1 MARRRGLSEL
11 PGLESADVAPGITAD
26 VQSLGVE
33 DVVRQ
38 STSRYT
44 AEEIAFLKSQGL
56 DPEAVSKVTGKNVK
70 EFKRILRK
78 AADEYSSVL
87 GGELESF
94 GIAAGGVRYPKSRG
108 KGRDTWGQF
117 TERKVGGEWD
127 SFYRLHPQEQARIR
141 TKWMSERGFS
151 IDELQMLTRRG
162 EIDPFARSVDE
173 AAERFYRTTAEI
185 DALSGYARTGRF
197 PGQNAYHSIG
207 SFDKLL
213 RSTLDSS
220 DLKQQVENLGINFD
234 DIDIEEFYTIGRGK
248 GGSKRQLAYLKSKAA
263 GFTEEEAYYA
273 GKMLE
278 EAYSSGELGKTP
290 VLQEGTTAEVKS
302 MTAAERKQAAIE
314 RGKKK
319 TSPPMTAEER
329 RQAAIDRGAKKSGKK
344 TSKNPVIKNSPPPGF
359 DDDYLTDDY
368 LASLDE
374 VTSGSP
380 PPIDDDYLDSFGD
393 IFEAKVTRHEPASV
407 IGEAVEEVGERLEP
421 VAREVAE
428 TVAKKPM
435 SPLEQRVKAAVIQAV
450 DLAADIS
457 SDMSKGRSTLKTVRG
472 EVGAVGEMLVSSQ
485 TAQNVISS
493 MEKARGVVSG
503 LSRNKKIG
511 YTLGGLG
518 AIGAVT
524 NRSRDKRRR

>member
-1 MARRRGLSEL
+1 M
-11 PGLESADVAPGITAD
+11 
-26 VQSLGVE
+26 
-33 DVVRQ
+33 
-38 STSRYT
+38 
-44 AEEIAFLKSQGL
+44 
-56 DPEAVSKVTGKNVK
+56 TG
-70 EFKRILRK
+70 
-78 AADEYSSVL
+78 D
-87 GGELESF
+87 
-94 GIAAGGVRYPKSRG
+94 
-108 KGRDTWGQF
+108 KGH
-117 TERKVGGEWD
+117 
-127 SFYRLHPQEQARIR
+127 Y
-141 TKWMSERGFS
+141 
-151 IDELQMLTRRG
+151 IDELETLTRPG
-162 EIDPFARSVDE
+162 SSIPFARSTDE
-173 AAERFYRTTAEI
+173 AADKFVKMTSQMDALDVFAKTGRIPSSTKHGSAGNFYSLLQSIIQSSDQFDQDLIEKGFDVEEFLSNPKGTSRLVHGRNYLEKISSTLSDEELHYKEMYEAEI
-185 DALSGYARTGRF
+185 ASQAPDV
-197 PGQNAYHSIG
+197 P
-207 SFDKLL
+207 
-213 RSTLDSS
+213 
-220 DLKQQVENLGINFD
+220 QVE
-234 DIDIEEFYTIGRGK
+234 
-248 GGSKRQLAYLKSKAA
+248 
-263 GFTEEEAYYA
+263 
-273 GKMLE
+273 
-278 EAYSSGELGKTP
+278 P
-290 VLQEGTTAEVKS
+290 S

-344 TSKNPVIKNSPPPGF
+344 TSKNPVIKNSPPLGF

-374 VTSGSP
+374 PMSGSP
-380 PPIDDDYLDSFGD
+380 PVIDDDYWNSFGET
-393 IFEAKVTRHEPASV
+393 FETKVTRHEPSSV

-457 SDMSKGRSTLKTVRG
+457 SDMSKSRSTLKTVRG
-472 EVGAVGEMLVSSQ
+472 EVGAVGEMLLSSQ

-518 AIGAVT
+518 TIGAVT